1 MVDASGLRAVAIH
14 RINRRGRGEW
24 LLPKGHIEPGETPRV
39 AAEREVLEETGIRG
53 RAGASLRIIEY
64 EFYSNRVRVRKF
76 VRHFLLR
83 MESGALST
91 LDHEVSDVA
100 WFPLECLEEKL
111 DHADER
117 AIIRRAIEL
126 LRESSRMVLKLNL
139 NDTSAT
145 DRSVRLANIVPS
157 PGFGF

>member
-1 MVDASGLRAVAIH
+1 VAAA
-14 RINRRGRGEW
+14 
-24 LLPKGHIEPGETPRV
+24 KGHIEPGETPRV

-53 RAGASLRIIEY
+53 RAGAALGLVEY

-83 MESGALST
+83 MEGGVLST
-91 LDHEVSDVA
+91 LDHEVFDVA

-111 DHADER
+111 DHVDER

-126 LRESSRMVLKLNL
+126 LRESSRWC
-139 NDTSAT
+139 
-145 DRSVRLANIVPS
+145 
-157 PGFGF
+157 